1 MAERLLVTLSA
12 PSVHLKIFR
21 IQEGPVQ
28 QDPRQAADPDPAELQ
43 LRRRAGQEVGLRPG
57 GDRRQRH
64 HDREQDAHA
73 GTG

>member
-28 QDPRQAADPDPAELQ
+28 QDPRQSPDPYPAELQ
-43 LRRRAGQEVGLRPG
+43 LRRRAGQETRLRLG
-57 GDRRQRH
+57 GH
-64 HDREQDAHA
+64 
-73 GTG
+73 